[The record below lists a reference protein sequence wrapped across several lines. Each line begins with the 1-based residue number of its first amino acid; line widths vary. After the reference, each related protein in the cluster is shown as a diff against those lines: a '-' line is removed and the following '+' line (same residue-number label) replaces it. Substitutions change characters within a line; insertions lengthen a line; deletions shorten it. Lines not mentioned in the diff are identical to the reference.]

1 MLVVVN
7 VHLLNKPKPTVKY
20 VDKLIDH
27 IRSMNVWK
35 DAYIMGD
42 FNADDIKNKW
52 KPTETYAFVNNS
64 TLLLLMVFETNSIR
78 DSKNNLDFLRILIF
92 SGF

>member
-27 IRSMNVWK
+27 IRSMNKWK

-52 KPTETYAFVNNS
+52 KSSNKCV
-64 TLLLLMVFETNSIR
+64 L
-78 DSKNNLDFLRILIF
+78 
-92 SGF
+92 